1 MFFMEEPRLMTALIE
16 QQKKITVTGV
26 ESVDSFSPEQISL
39 TLDGGRAVIAGE
51 GLKIVDFSKM
61 SGRFAATGTITGI
74 RFGKK
79 KEKLAKRLFG

>member
-1 MFFMEEPRLMTALIE
+1 MEEPRLMTALIE

-26 ESVDSFSPEQISL
+26 ESVDSFSSEQISL

-51 GLKIVDFSKM
+51 GLKIVDFSKT
-61 SGRFAATGTITGI
+61 SGRFAAAGTITGI